1 MRAQINAGKLGES
14 EKVPML
20 QRLLQYCYVSSNQLM
35 PDHDII
41 SESTGHMYVSAS
53 SIFLLL
59 ISAEVYMCCPLVV
72 FTSCIFILQFWD
84 GRATLESPDL
94 IHHQPHYHTSF
105 GSSAA
110 DKDMDG
116 P

>member
-20 QRLLQYCYVSSNQLM
+20 QRLLQYRYASSNQLM

-41 SESTGHMYVSAS
+41 SESMGHMYVSAS
-53 SIFLLL
+53 SVFSFL
-59 ISAEVYMCCPLVV
+59 ISADVHTCCPISRRRIMYLY
-72 FTSCIFILQFWD
+72 FPFLNE
-84 GRATLESPDL
+84 RATLGSPDP
-94 IHHQPHYHTSF
+94 IRHRPRCRTSF

-110 DKDMDG
+110 VRIS
-116 P
+116 